1 MKRERTLF
9 RSGASLCMAA
19 MLAVIGWAAGGGPV
33 HAAENTIQLSSPQI
47 DRNAFLHLLSKR
59 ASSRA
64 FLPEPLP
71 TPVLSNLMWAAAGI
85 SRPESGKRTA
95 PTANNRQ
102 EVDVYAV
109 TAQGLYLYDAKLQSL
124 QLVHAGDFRAATGSQ
139 AYVKDAAVNLV
150 YVANL
155 TKSGGKTEEDRLIY
169 AAAAVGFISEN
180 VYLYCASEGLATVV
194 RAYVDRPVLAEIM
207 KLKPGQ
213 RIIFAQ
219 SVGYPKP

>member
-1 MKRERTLF
+1 
-9 RSGASLCMAA
+9 MAA

-150 YVANL
+150 YVAQ
-155 TKSGGKTEEDRLIY
+155 SDEVGREDRRGTGSSMRLRPWDSSVRMSI
-169 AAAAVGFISEN
+169 
-180 VYLYCASEGLATVV
+180 CTVPPRGWRRFV